1 MRLNKATTH
10 AIRMLVACARAE
22 DELVKVSE
30 LASALELSQQNAFK
44 IVHLLSR
51 AGLVKAT
58 RGRYGGVALGR
69 PAAAILVGEVVV
81 AMEELS
87 YERGAEGERAP
98 GEDQLDLI
106 DDAFAAFIAVLNATS
121 IADMVKA
128 ERKPVQKARRPK
140 KPAARAL
147 KTVRGREVRRS
158 A

>member
-1 MRLNKATTH
+1 
-10 AIRMLVACARAE
+10 
-22 DELVKVSE
+22 
-30 LASALELSQQNAFK
+30 
-44 IVHLLSR
+44 
-51 AGLVKAT
+51 
-58 RGRYGGVALGR
+58 
-69 PAAAILVGEVVV
+69 
-81 AMEELS
+81 MEELS